1 MQTLRLGCVGC
12 PATTSSWVGG
22 WELKKASILLG
33 DLQKSEPLFGGSCF
47 WSLRWL
53 TTPLSVKWIAER
65 NHPRVVQE
73 PVAVLHHVSNAD
85 IQRFLTQSNLQE
97 AVEKAGFDYDDV
109 SNSLDVLGM
118 SGLGNCTARALCQAI
133 PSFPGYFRSADLRS
147 FEFDLC
153 KGSRFSDYL

>member
-73 PVAVLHHVSNAD
+73 PAAVLHHVSIAD
-85 IQRFLTQSNLQE
+85 IQWFLTESNLQQ

-109 SNSLDVLGM
+109 SDSLDVLGM
-118 SGLGNCTARALCQAI
+118 SGLEQFSGIGCSQLC
-133 PSFPGYFRSADLRS
+133 LW
-147 FEFDLC
+147 LC
-153 KGSRFSDYL
+153 CQRRQSLHCLEPNSESNGEGSPA